1 MARPVTIFTGQWADL
16 PMEEMCRTAKEMGY
30 EGLEIASWGQ
40 IDVEKAAEDL
50 NYVKELKGKLEEY
63 GLGCW
68 AIGMHL
74 PGQCVGDAETWAYGQ
89 AGGDPGL
96 GRPSDGVRRQGGPEH
111 GSEGGHLLHGLPH
124 LEDVVLLPP
133 DLPGAG
139 GCGLSAHQGAVV
151 PDYGRV

>member
-16 PMEEMCRTAKEMGY
+16 PMEEMCKTAKEMGY

-50 NYVKELKGKLEEY
+50 GYVQELKDTLARY

-74 PGQCVGDAETWAYGQ
+74 PGQCVGDAEQWAYDPPAGQFCTFRPCRQ
-89 AGGDPGL
+89 AGGDPCL
-96 GRPSDGVRRQGGPEH
+96 GCAADDLRRQGGKEY
-111 GSEGGHLLHGLPH
+111 GGEGGHLLHGLPY
-124 LEDVVLLPP
+124 LEDVVLLPS
-133 DLPGAG
+133 DL
-139 GCGLSAHQGAVV
+139 
-151 PDYGRV
+151 